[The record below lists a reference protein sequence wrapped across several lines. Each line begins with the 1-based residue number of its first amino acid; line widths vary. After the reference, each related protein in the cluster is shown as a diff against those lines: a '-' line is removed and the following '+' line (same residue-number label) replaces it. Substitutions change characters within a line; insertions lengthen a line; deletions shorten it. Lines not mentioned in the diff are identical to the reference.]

1 MSESG
6 PAVAVQISTSA
17 METRQLSYSLP
28 HFHLQAINLHVERGE
43 LLAVLGPNAS
53 GKSTLLRLM
62 AGVLEPDA
70 GTALLDGQPIHTIDR
85 RERARRVAVVQQE
98 SPVLFPIDVLSFVLQ
113 GRHARRPRFGFE
125 SEEDI
130 QIADESLALTKA
142 DHLRGRRLQEISG
155 GEKQRVVLA
164 RALAQQPELLLL
176 DEPTLHL
183 DIGFQV
189 ELLELIRRLAREHN
203 YAVVLVSHE
212 LNLVAEFADRAVL
225 LHHGEMLAQ
234 GTPNEVYRA
243 DLLEQVFQTRLDV
256 TSDPES
262 GRPRV
267 HVRSRKI

>member
-1 MSESG
+1 MSETG
-6 PAVAVQISTSA
+6 PAIAVETSTA
-17 METRQLSYSLP
+17 VMETRQLSYSLP
-28 HFHLQAINLHVERGE
+28 HFRLQAINLQVERGE

-53 GKSTLLRLM
+53 GKSTLLRLL

-70 GTALLDGQPIHTIDR
+70 GAALLDGEPIRSLDR

-125 SEEDI
+125 SDEDI
-130 QIADESLALTKA
+130 RVAGESLALTKA

-164 RALAQQPELLLL
+164 RALAQEPDLLLL

-189 ELLELIRRLAREHN
+189 ELLELIRRLARERN

-212 LNLVAEFADRAVL
+212 LNLVAEFADRAIL
-225 LHHGEMLAQ
+225 LHRGEMLAQ
-234 GTPNEVYRA
+234 GTPGEVYRA

-256 TSDPES
+256 TRDPES

-267 HVRSRKI
+267 HVRSRGA